1 MCGYVDSDIK
11 YGILLKMSTALL
23 AVFAVILCILF
34 RVFNVNSQPQRP
46 SIWCSDKDFLDII
59 LKISSSILHEPYI
72 PTRLWGFSGH
82 MQTILHSLIGRLHC
96 CWPIGERV
104 YLLLHDGTTLTYDVY
119 QPADNSYE
127 DDITVAICPGIA
139 NSSESVYIRTFVYW
153 AQYHGYRC
161 AVLNHVG
168 VLKSVP
174 VTSPRIFT
182 YGNTNDYN
190 EMMIALIDKYP
201 NTKIICIGFSLGG
214 NLITKYMG
222 EADRDRPKQI
232 IAAISVCQGYCALE
246 GTKWMLNWQNFRR
259 FYLYVMTENMKNI
272 ILKHRHVLLTEEVK
286 SYHKLNEHEIISAA
300 TLPELD
306 DAYTRKICNFETITD
321 LYSWSSSINYLKN
334 ITSPMIFI
342 NAKDDPIVPEPLL
355 EPIKSFVSQRP
366 ETLYLELAHGG
377 HLGFYE
383 GGLIY
388 PNPVTW
394 LDRALVT
401 LMGSLVFNHNLSLK
415 KTVQAY

>member
-1 MCGYVDSDIK
+1 
-11 YGILLKMSTALL
+11 
-23 AVFAVILCILF
+23 
-34 RVFNVNSQPQRP
+34 
-46 SIWCSDKDFLDII
+46 
-59 LKISSSILHEPYI
+59 
-72 PTRLWGFSGH
+72 

-96 CWPIGERV
+96 RWPIGERV
-104 YLLLHDGTTLTYDVY
+104 YLLLRDGTTLTYDVY
-119 QPADNSYE
+119 QPVENLYE
-127 DDITVAICPGIA
+127 EFYDAPLGNTAISGLGSFFLLLYSLLPKTTNVKTGNKPMASFLQKLTKDDITVAICPGIA
-139 NSSESVYIRTFVYW
+139 NSSESVYIRTFVHW

-174 VTSPRIFT
+174 VTSPRIFS

-190 EMMIALIDKYP
+190 EMMTALVEKYP

-222 EADRDRPKQI
+222 ETDRVRPTQI
-232 IAAISVCQGYCALE
+232 IGAISVCQGYCALE

-286 SYHKLNEHEIISAA
+286 NYHKLNEHEIISAA

-306 DAYTRKICNFETITD
+306 DAYTRKISNFESLTE
-321 LYSWSSSINYLKN
+321 LYSWSSSINYLQN
-334 ITSPMIFI
+334 IASPMIFI
-342 NAKDDPIVPEPLL
+342 NARDDPIVPEPLL
-355 EPIKSFVSQRP
+355 EPIKNFVSERP
-366 ETLYLELAHGG
+366 ETLYLEVAHGG

-394 LDRALVT
+394 LDRALVA
-401 LMGSLVFNHNLSLK
+401 LMGGLVFKHNLSLK
-415 KTVQAY
+415 KTAQTF